1 MTNFQFPISHSP
13 FPPSKTNMICHLLIG
28 PPGSGKSTFAQ
39 QLAPLANYQIVS
51 TDEIREQLYGNASIQ
66 GDWTEIEHQIIQQI
80 QSAIALKQPVIY
92 DATNAKR
99 AWRMSLLMQLN
110 SHSSLTSTDDRT
122 SEPIL
127 WMAWHLKTP
136 LETCQQ
142 RNQQRDRIVPD
153 KVIADMFKS
162 LKDFPPLPAEGFAA
176 VNSIPQTEGE
186 FDMTDIQNKIQKLNI
201 ACINRINRTQHKQI
215 TLHQYSKL
223 QDFDRLLHLIA
234 LIIRYPGIG
243 YLHIN
248 DPKLLES
255 ILGKV
260 PHFADSVE
268 EICAV
273 MHQLKVSIY
282 ANYNTIALDLQW
294 LQENKLIGIGNNTI
308 SLGDRTNPI
317 TSPHDQKNLT
327 TPPLT
332 KGGLGGVENSMGL
345 RTVKNG
351 DVGEVENDID
361 VTIIEDSNLITH
373 AYSDLE
379 PFKRLL
385 KIIRF
390 IIHHPFLPNS
400 ENRSQTALI
409 AGFTEN
415 NILSGYTLDT
425 LQKDIEKILKPYQ
438 ILPEFPLRHGYFA
451 GTGILSQR
459 ELNQVFGILQS
470 QAKSLE
476 DPAALAV
483 FEMFKE
489 RMKLSKLN
497 SPDTYPVRAIAN
509 RCIVDTDSISDK
521 YALSNNLAKLEGA
534 IIGGELLELGRF
546 VGGGRFSGDADGF
559 FLAWPLQIVFY
570 NFAWYLGLECAGKK
584 DNGLLRFER
593 LDRLFLGQPQGKKR
607 DRQTQEQSLQK
618 LNQLLAASA
627 GIFLG
632 NNASLQQQFLSLDK
646 KERSGA
652 EITIELWFNE
662 KTFRFV
668 AEGTKRFPVMKM
680 SPPVGGK
687 KPEGFKSLFSLQPTG
702 DAKFPHRFRVVLPN
716 WSLNDISLE
725 QWIIGFG
732 GSVKVVKPPELVEKI
747 KNIGDRIV
755 EVYRE

>member
-1 MTNFQFPISHSP
+1 
-13 FPPSKTNMICHLLIG
+13 MICHLLIG

-39 QLAPLANYQIVS
+39 YLAPLANYQIVS
-51 TDEIREQLYGNASIQ
+51 TDEIREQLYGHASIQ
-66 GDWTEIEHQIIQQI
+66 GDWTEIEHQILQQI
-80 QSAIALKQPVIY
+80 RSAIALNQPVIY

-99 AWRMSLLMQLN
+99 AWRMSLLTQLN
-110 SHSSLTSTDDRT
+110 SHSPLTPGDDRT

-153 KVIADMFKS
+153 QVIADMFKS

-176 VNSIPQTEGE
+176 VNTIPQTDGE
-186 FDMTDIQNKIQKLNI
+186 FDMTDIQNKIQKLDR
-201 ACINRINRTQHKQI
+201 ACTNRINRTKHGQI

-248 DPKLLES
+248 DPKLILT

-273 MHQLKVSIY
+273 MHQLKGSIY
-282 ANYNTIALDLQW
+282 ANYNTIAIDLQW
-294 LQENKLIGIGNNTI
+294 LQQNKLIGIGNNTI

-317 TSPHDQKNLT
+317 TPPHDKKNLT

-332 KGGLGGVENSMGL
+332 KGGLEGIENSMGL

-361 VTIIEDSNLITH
+361 VTVIEDSNLITH
-373 AYSDLE
+373 AYSDSE

-400 ENRSQTALI
+400 ENRSQKALTDALKANKVLI
-409 AGFTEN
+409 GDF
-415 NILSGYTLDT
+415 LDT

-459 ELNQVFGILQS
+459 ELNQVFGIMQS

-476 DPAALAV
+476 DSDALAV
-483 FEMFKE
+483 FEIFKE

-497 SPDTYPVRAIAN
+497 SPDAYPVRAIAN
-509 RCIVDTDSISDK
+509 RCIVDTDSILDSK
-521 YALSNNLAKLEGA
+521 ALSNNLAKLEAA

-546 VGGGRFSGDADGF
+546 LGGGRFSGDADGF

-607 DRQTQEQSLQK
+607 DRQTQEQSLRK

-632 NNASLQQQFLSLDK
+632 KTASLQQQFLSSDK
-646 KERSGA
+646 KVRSGA
-652 EITIELWFNE
+652 EITVELWFSDD
-662 KTFRFV
+662 KFRFV

>member
-1 MTNFQFPISHSP
+1 
-13 FPPSKTNMICHLLIG
+13 MICHLLIG

-51 TDEIREQLYGNASIQ
+51 TDRIREQLYGNASIQ
-66 GDWTEIEHQIIQQI
+66 GDWTEIEHQILQQI
-80 QSAIALKQPVIY
+80 RSAIALNQPVIY

-99 AWRMSLLMQLN
+99 EWRMSLLMQLN
-110 SHSSLTSTDDRT
+110 SHSPLTPGDDRT

-176 VNSIPQTEGE
+176 VNSIPQTDGE

-243 YLHIN
+243 YLHLN
-248 DPKLLES
+248 DQKMLES
-255 ILGKV
+255 ILEKV
-260 PHFADSVE
+260 PHFADSID
-268 EICAV
+268 EICAI
-273 MHQLKVSIY
+273 MHQLKGSIY
-282 ANYNTIALDLQW
+282 ANYHTIAIDLQW
-294 LQENKLIGIGNNTI
+294 LQQNKLIGIGNNTI

-317 TSPHDQKNLT
+317 L
-327 TPPLT
+327 TPPLS

-345 RTVKNG
+345 WTVKNG
-351 DVGEVENDID
+351 HLGEVENDID

-400 ENRSQTALI
+400 ENRSQKALTDALKANKVLI
-409 AGFTEN
+409 GDF
-415 NILSGYTLDT
+415 LDT

-497 SPDTYPVRAIAN
+497 SPDAYPVRAIAN

-521 YALSNNLAKLEGA
+521 NALSNNLAKLEAA

-570 NFAWYLGLECAGKK
+570 NFAWYLGFECESKQ
-584 DNGLLRFER
+584 DRGLLRFDR

-607 DRQTQEQSLQK
+607 DRQTQEQSLRK

-632 NNASLQQQFLSLDK
+632 KTASLQQQFLSSDK
-646 KERSGA
+646 KVRSGA
-652 EITIELWFNE
+652 EITVELWFSDD
-662 KTFRFV
+662 KFRFV

>member
-1 MTNFQFPISHSP
+1 MA
-13 FPPSKTNMICHLLIG
+13 KDVRR
-28 PPGSGKSTFAQ
+28 
-39 QLAPLANYQIVS
+39 QLPRRYGRGRMG
-51 TDEIREQLYGNASIQ
+51 REM
-66 GDWTEIEHQIIQQI
+66 
-80 QSAIALKQPVIY
+80 
-92 DATNAKR
+92 R
-99 AWRMSLLMQLN
+99 
-110 SHSSLTSTDDRT
+110 
-122 SEPIL
+122 
-127 WMAWHLKTP
+127 
-136 LETCQQ
+136 
-142 RNQQRDRIVPD
+142 
-153 KVIADMFKS
+153 
-162 LKDFPPLPAEGFAA
+162 
-176 VNSIPQTEGE
+176 
-186 FDMTDIQNKIQKLNI
+186 
-201 ACINRINRTQHKQI
+201 
-215 TLHQYSKL
+215 LHQHMRLPCK
-223 QDFDRLLHLIA
+223 QD
-234 LIIRYPGIG
+234 
-243 YLHIN
+243 
-248 DPKLLES
+248 
-255 ILGKV
+255 
-260 PHFADSVE
+260 
-268 EICAV
+268 CA
-273 MHQLKVSIY
+273 
-282 ANYNTIALDLQW
+282 
-294 LQENKLIGIGNNTI
+294 
-308 SLGDRTNPI
+308 
-317 TSPHDQKNLT
+317 
-327 TPPLT
+327 
-332 KGGLGGVENSMGL
+332 
-345 RTVKNG
+345 
-351 DVGEVENDID
+351 EVENDID

-400 ENRSQTALI
+400 ENRSQKALTDALKANKVLI
-409 AGFTEN
+409 GDF
-415 NILSGYTLDT
+415 LDT

-497 SPDTYPVRAIAN
+497 SPDAYPVRAIAN

-521 YALSNNLAKLEGA
+521 NALSNNLAKLEAA

-570 NFAWYLGLECAGKK
+570 NFAWYLGFECESKQ
-584 DNGLLRFER
+584 DRGLLRFDR

-607 DRQTQEQSLQK
+607 DRQTQEQSLRK

-632 NNASLQQQFLSLDK
+632 KTASLQQQFLSSDK
-646 KERSGA
+646 KVRSGA
-652 EITIELWFNE
+652 EITVELWFSDD
-662 KTFRFV
+662 KFRFV

>member
-1 MTNFQFPISHSP
+1 M
-13 FPPSKTNMICHLLIG
+13 G

-51 TDEIREQLYGNASIQ
+51 TDQIREQLYGDASIQ
-66 GDWTEIEHQIIQQI
+66 GKWTEIEHQILQQI
-80 QSAIALKQPVIY
+80 RSAIALNQPVIY

-110 SHSSLTSTDDRT
+110 SDFSFTSGDDRT

-136 LETCQQ
+136 LEICQQ

-176 VNSIPQTEGE
+176 VNSIPQTDGE
-186 FDMTDIQNKIQKLNI
+186 FNLKEIQNKIQNLDSTLT
-201 ACINRINRTQHKQI
+201 NRINRTKHCQI

-234 LIIRYPGIG
+234 LIIHYPGIG

-248 DPKLLES
+248 DPKMLES

-260 PHFADSVE
+260 PQFADLVD

-273 MHQLKVSIY
+273 MRQLKGSIY
-282 ANYNTIALDLQW
+282 AYYNTIAIDLQW
-294 LQENKLIGIGNNTI
+294 LQKNKLIGIGNNTI

-317 TSPHDQKNLT
+317 TPPHDKKNFT

-345 RTVKNG
+345 RTIKNS
-351 DVGEVENDID
+351 DIGEVENDID
-361 VTIIEDSNLITH
+361 VTVIEDSNLITH

-400 ENRSQTALI
+400 ENRSQQALI
-409 AGFTEN
+409 AGLTDN
-415 NILSGYTLDT
+415 KILSGNFLDT
-425 LQKDIEKILKPYQ
+425 LQKDIEKTLKPYQ

-497 SPDTYPVRAIAN
+497 SPDAYPVRAIAN
-509 RCIVDTDSISDK
+509 RCIVDTDSLPDDAMSK
-521 YALSNNLAKLEGA
+521 KLSQLEAA

-559 FLAWPLQIVFY
+559 FLVWPLQIVFY
-570 NFAWYLGLECAGKK
+570 NFAWYLGFECESKQ
-584 DNGLLRFER
+584 NRGLLRFDR
-593 LDRLFLGQPQGKKR
+593 LDRLFLGQPKGKKR

-618 LNQLLAASA
+618 LNQLLAGSA

-632 NNASLQQQFLSLDK
+632 DNASLQQQFLSLDK
-646 KERSGA
+646 KEQSGA
-652 EITIELWFNE
+652 KITVEIWFSEE
-662 KTFRFV
+662 KFRFV
-668 AEGTKRFPVMKM
+668 AEGTKRFLVMKM

-687 KPEGFKSLFSLQPTG
+687 QPRGSKSLFSLQPTG
-702 DAKFPHRFRVVLPN
+702 DAKFPHRFRVVLPK
-716 WSLNDISLE
+716 WSLNDVNFE

-747 KNIGDRIV
+747 KNIGEQVV
-755 EVYRE
+755 EVYR

>member
-1 MTNFQFPISHSP
+1 MPNSQLPIPHAQLP
-13 FPPSKTNMICHLLIG
+13 IPHARCPIPSQTNMICHILIG

-51 TDEIREQLYGNASIQ
+51 TDRIREQLYGNASIQ
-66 GDWTEIEHQIIQQI
+66 GNWTEIEHQIIQQI
-80 QSAIALKQPVIY
+80 RSPIALKQPVIY

-110 SHSSLTSTDDRT
+110 SDSSLISTEECT

-142 RNQQRDRIVPD
+142 RNQNRDRIVPD

-176 VNSIPQTEGE
+176 VNSIPQTDGE
-186 FDMTDIQNKIQKLNI
+186 FDMTDIQTKIQKLDR
-201 ACINRINRTQHKQI
+201 ACTNRINRTKHDQI

-248 DPKLLES
+248 DPKILES

-260 PHFADSVE
+260 PQFADSID

-273 MHQLKVSIY
+273 MHQQKASIY
-282 ANYNTIALDLQW
+282 ADYNKITIDLQW
-294 LQENKLIGIGNNTI
+294 LQQNKLIGIENNTI
-308 SLGDRTNPI
+308 SPDRTNPI
-317 TSPHDQKNLT
+317 I
-327 TPPLT
+327 PPLV
-332 KGGLGGVENSMGL
+332 GVVPPWPPWLGQ
-345 RTVKNG
+345 
-351 DVGEVENDID
+351 VENDIHI
-361 VTIIEDSNLITH
+361 TIIEDSNLITH

-379 PFKRLL
+379 PFTRLL

-400 ENRSQTALI
+400 ENRSQKVLTEALN
-409 AGFTEN
+409 AK
-415 NILSGYTLDT
+415 NITFGKRLDT
-425 LQKDIEKILKPYQ
+425 VQKDIEKILKPYQ
-438 ILPEFPLRHGYFA
+438 ILPEFALRHGYFT

-459 ELNQVFGILQS
+459 ELNQVFAILQS

-497 SPDTYPVRAIAN
+497 FPDAYPVRAIAN
-509 RCIVDTDSISDK
+509 HCIVDTDSISDHR
-521 YALSNNLAKLEGA
+521 ALSNNLAQLEAA
-534 IIGGELLELGRF
+534 IISGELLELGRF

-559 FLAWPLQIVFY
+559 FLVWPLQIVFY
-570 NFAWYLGLECAGKK
+570 NFAWYLGFECESKQDK
-584 DNGLLRFER
+584 GLLRFER
-593 LDRLFLGQPQGKKR
+593 LDRLFLGRTQGKKR

-632 NNASLQQQFLSLDK
+632 KTASLQQQFLSSDK
-646 KERSGA
+646 KVRSGA
-652 EITIELWFNE
+652 EITVELWFSDD
-662 KTFRFV
+662 KFRFV

-680 SPPVGGK
+680 SPPVRGK
-687 KPEGFKSLFSLQPTG
+687 QPKGSKSLFSLQPTG
-702 DAKFPHRFRVVLPN
+702 DAKFPHRFRVVLPK
-716 WSLNDISLE
+716 WSLNDVNFE
-725 QWIIGFG
+725 QWIIGFN

-755 EVYRE
+755 EVYRR